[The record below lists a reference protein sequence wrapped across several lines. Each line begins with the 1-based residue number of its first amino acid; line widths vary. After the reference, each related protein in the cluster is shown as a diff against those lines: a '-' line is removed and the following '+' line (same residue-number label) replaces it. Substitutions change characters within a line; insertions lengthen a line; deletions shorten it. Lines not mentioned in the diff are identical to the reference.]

1 MTEKNLSR
9 VQSVV
14 FAIAALHVV
23 AVVVMLLRHSLGG
36 AALVPGALVPHLVLA
51 WLLPVRARKLRS
63 GKTSTRVV
71 LTIVLAVQLAA
82 AVLGVPGYDAWSL
95 AIAAASFVLEAAAL
109 VLLWL
114 PGRQQV
120 ALGR

>member
-1 MTEKNLSR
+1 
-9 VQSVV
+9 
-14 FAIAALHVV
+14 
-23 AVVVMLLRHSLGG
+23 
-36 AALVPGALVPHLVLA
+36 
-51 WLLPVRARKLRS
+51 
-63 GKTSTRVV
+63 
-71 LTIVLAVQLAA
+71 VLAVQLAA